1 MRWVLSEPDPA
12 VVARLREELGL
23 RVPAAQVL
31 AGRGYGDPD
40 RARRFLAPSLAELH
54 EPERMLG
61 LAAAVRRLRQAIAQR
76 EQILIYGDYDVDGTT
91 SIVILRKAIE
101 LAGGQADFHV
111 PHRLRDGYGMRTEV
125 VEEAAARGVT
135 LIISVDTGI
144 RAGAVVEHARAHG
157 IDVIVTDH
165 HLPEE
170 ALPPAVAVLNPNQP
184 ACGYPEKNLCG
195 AGVVFK
201 LVQALV
207 ATLDWDEAKR
217 QRMLAS
223 FLKLVAIATVADVVP
238 LTGENRVIVKHGL
251 EGLRTWNNPGLRAL
265 AETAGLTEG
274 SAPSAHAVAFQI
286 APRINAAGRMASAA
300 DVIELF
306 TTSDAGRAR
315 AIAAQLDALN
325 RERQETEAEIVR
337 FILSECEKTPVEDTQ
352 RAVVFAGE
360 GWHRGVVG
368 IVASRV
374 VERFHRPAFVL
385 GIEDGL
391 AQGSG
396 RSIAAFHLLASLE
409 SMADLFTKFG
419 GHAQAAGVT
428 LAAGRVDEF
437 RERFAAYAGERL
449 TAADLEPVLRL
460 DARLA
465 LTDLRDDVVA
475 EVLSLAPFG
484 MGNPAPVFA
493 VEDAVLGAAPDVVKE
508 KHLRCVLR
516 QGGRSVRAMAWRAP
530 ESWRELPAGA
540 PVRAALVLED
550 DPGSA
555 QRGYAPWSA
564 VLKDLGPAQ
573 SQ

>member
-1 MRWVLSEPDPA
+1 MRWVVAEPDPA
-12 VVARLREELGL
+12 AVARLRAELKL
-23 RVPAAQVL
+23 RPPAAQVL

-40 RARRFLAPSLAELH
+40 AARRFLAPSLEELH
-54 EPERMLG
+54 DPARMLG
-61 LAAAVRRLRQAIAQR
+61 LEAAVRRLRRALEAR
-76 EQILIYGDYDVDGTT
+76 EKILICGDYDVDGTT
-91 SIVILRKAIE
+91 SIVMLRKAIE

-125 VEEAAARGVT
+125 VEDAAARGVT
-135 LIISVDTGI
+135 LLISVDTGI
-144 RAGAVVEHARAHG
+144 RAGDVVAHARARG

-170 ALPPAVAVLNPNQP
+170 TLPPAVAVLNPNQP

-207 ATLDWDEAKR
+207 ATLDWDAGRR
-217 QRMLAS
+217 QRILAS

-251 EGLRTWNNPGLRAL
+251 DGLRSWNNPGLRAL

-274 SAPSAHAVAFQI
+274 AAPSAHAVAFQI
-286 APRINAAGRMASAA
+286 APRINAAGRMASAE

-306 TTSDAGRAR
+306 TTADAGRAR

-325 RERQETEAEIVR
+325 RERQETEAAIVR
-337 FILSECEKTPVEDTQ
+337 SIVAACERVPVAETQ
-352 RAVVFAGE
+352 RALVFAGE

-368 IVASRV
+368 IVASRM

-385 GIEDGL
+385 GVENGV

-396 RSIAAFHLLASLE
+396 RSIPAFHLLAALE
-409 SMADLFTKFG
+409 AMPDLFTKFG

-428 LAAGRVDEF
+428 LPAGRLAEF
-437 RERFAAYAGERL
+437 RERFAAYAGDRL
-449 TAADLEPVLRL
+449 TAADLEPVLEL
-460 DARLA
+460 DGRVSLA
-465 LTDLRDDVVA
+465 DLSDDAVA
-475 EVLSLAPFG
+475 EVLALAPFG
-484 MGNPAPVFA
+484 MGNREPVFA
-493 VEDAVLGAAPDVVKE
+493 VEGAVLGGAPELVKE
-508 KHLRCVLR
+508 KHLRCTLR
-516 QGGRSVRAMAWRAP
+516 QEGRSVRAMAWRAP
-530 ESWRELPAGA
+530 EHWRELPGGL
-540 PVRAALVLED
+540 PVRAALALQE

-555 QRGYAPWSA
+555 RRGYAPWAA
-564 VLKDLGPAQ
+564 VIKDLAAETR
-573 SQ
+573 